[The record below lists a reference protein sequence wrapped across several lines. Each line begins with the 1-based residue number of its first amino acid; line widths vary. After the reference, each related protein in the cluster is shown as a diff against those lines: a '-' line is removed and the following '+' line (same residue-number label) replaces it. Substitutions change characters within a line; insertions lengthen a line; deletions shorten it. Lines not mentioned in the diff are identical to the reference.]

1 MTERTPTW
9 GSLGRPFRE
18 GTPPPPPPMCQL
30 CAAHKHLPRTLTEF
44 WSLGCLQP
52 PGRDRHTNNGDK
64 ELKGED
70 RSLPGNKG
78 GLREEG
84 VGPTWAV
91 MEKPHRGTEGR
102 MLLLHLEPGRVEPGR
117 CCRQRDSMSQSMSR
131 AAWGQGPSSKALQPS
146 MRGLENR
153 GECEGE
159 HKRRQSL
166 AQIVKVLDARTRN

>member
-18 GTPPPPPPMCQL
+18 GTLPHPRCVS
-30 CAAHKHLPRTLTEF
+30 CVPRTDSSQGL

-102 MLLLHLEPGRVEPGR
+102 MLLLRLEPGRVEPGR
-117 CCRQRDSMSQSMSR
+117 CCRQRDSASQRMRR

-166 AQIVKVLDARTRN
+166 AQIVRVLDARTRN